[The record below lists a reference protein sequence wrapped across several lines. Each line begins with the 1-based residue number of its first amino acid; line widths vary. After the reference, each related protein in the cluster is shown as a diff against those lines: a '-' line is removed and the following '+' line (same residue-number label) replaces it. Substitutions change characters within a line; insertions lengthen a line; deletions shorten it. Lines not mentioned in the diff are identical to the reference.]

1 MGVSGTIEYLSD
13 LVSSAAGGYRLKK
26 KKKKPEQTVDVKIK
40 MDCDGCERKVKNALK
55 SLSGVKK
62 VEINR
67 KISKASVTGYV
78 DQAKVLK
85 AAKST
90 GKKVEIW
97 PYVPYTLVKQPYDPK
112 AYDKKAPAGHVR
124 NVEFSANVENIV
136 PVYDPY
142 TNLFSDEN
150 PNACSIM

>member
-13 LVSSAAGGYRLKK
+13 LVSSAGGHKLKK
-26 KKKKPEQTVDVKIK
+26 KKKQEQTVEIKIK
-40 MDCDGCERKVKNALK
+40 MDCDGCELKVKNALK
-55 SLSGVKK
+55 SLSGVNK
-62 VEINR
+62 VQVDR
-67 KISKASVTGYV
+67 KLSKVSVTGYV

-90 GKKVEIW
+90 GKKAEIW
-97 PYVPYTLVKQPYDPK
+97 PYVPFTIVQQPYDPK
-112 AYDKKAPAGHVR
+112 AYDKRAPAGHVR
-124 NVEFSANVENIV
+124 NVEFSANVNNIV

-142 TNLFSDEN
+142 TNMFSDEN